1 MEEGTRGGGL
11 LSSVRYAVRRTAF
24 YLRIPARPSLPH
36 KPQHGQLAS
45 ASERHMKPRAPR
57 RERGACMA
65 QMRLAALA
73 CLAAA
78 ALAFEPP
85 SADWQRQMGAPV
97 GPAEAAA
104 LREEVRE
111 MARGFG
117 ACVFCGFFAE
127 A

>member
-1 MEEGTRGGGL
+1 MKG
-11 LSSVRYAVRRTAF
+11 
-24 YLRIPARPSLPH
+24 ARP
-36 KPQHGQLAS
+36 
-45 ASERHMKPRAPR
+45 AP
-57 RERGACMA
+57 
-65 QMRLAALA
+65 MRLAALV

-111 MARGFG
+111 MAR
-117 ACVFCGFFAE
+117 AATAAVAS
-127 A
+127 AQPLSR